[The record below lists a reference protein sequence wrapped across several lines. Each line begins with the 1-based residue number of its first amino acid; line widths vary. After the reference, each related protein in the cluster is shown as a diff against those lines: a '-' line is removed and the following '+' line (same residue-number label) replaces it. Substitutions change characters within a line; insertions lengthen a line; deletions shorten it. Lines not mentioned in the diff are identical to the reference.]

1 MILSVSE
8 RLADGDLVKLMQDTF
23 GSAMPFVFFV
33 GVVASLVLMAIYI
46 NSRSLVLTAVTAMLS
61 GAVVVE
67 YMPPQ
72 VRMAGYGLILL
83 AAAAV
88 GASIYTGRQR
98 PVR

>member
-1 MILSVSE
+1 
-8 RLADGDLVKLMQDTF
+8 
-23 GSAMPFVFFV
+23 
-33 GVVASLVLMAIYI
+33 
-46 NSRSLVLTAVTAMLS
+46 VTAMLS